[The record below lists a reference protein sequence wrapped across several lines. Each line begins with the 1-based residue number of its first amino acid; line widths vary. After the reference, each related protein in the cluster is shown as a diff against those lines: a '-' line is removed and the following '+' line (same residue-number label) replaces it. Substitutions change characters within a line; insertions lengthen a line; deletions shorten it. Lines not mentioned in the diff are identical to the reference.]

1 MKLFLAGLLLIPV
14 LAGPPARTQTPP
26 PAAQMA
32 PAAKVAATPPM
43 GWNSW
48 DAYGL
53 TITEEQFRANA
64 KVEANELK
72 SFGWQYAVIDEGWF
86 FYNPEDRPKPELLQY
101 QIDANGRYVPVPAR
115 FPSAQTSQAVQ
126 PPPAAAPVAPA
137 PKLIATVQSTSFKPL
152 ADWVHS
158 QGLKFG
164 IHIVRGIP
172 RASVERNLPIA
183 NSVFHA
189 TDAADTTDACPWDPT
204 NWGVK
209 NNAAGQAWYDSLLSQ
224 YAGWGVDLIKVDC
237 IASHPY
243 KADEIRMIR
252 RAIDKTGRPMVLSLS
267 PGPTSLDNATEV
279 AGLAQMWRIS
289 DDFWDL
295 WSSNSSNAFP
305 QSLSRQFV
313 NTAAWAQ
320 YAKPGN
326 WPDADML
333 PLGELRP
340 SPGDGAP
347 RSTRL
352 TPTEQQTLLTLWAM
366 ARSPLV
372 LGANLTL
379 LDDATYKLLTNPD
392 LIRIDQTATR
402 GSQVLH
408 DEDII
413 VWTADLPADSPDGSI
428 ALALFNTGE
437 SQVVLDSSFEAYNL
451 EAATY
456 RVKDVSD
463 RQDPQQGLVHRKPHP
478 RTPRLR
484 PLAAEE
490 IASEQDASCQTQDG
504 FRSRFAVCS
513 MNVLP
518 SPCHPPFG
526 GALVRKW
533 IVMWWPQG

>member
-1 MKLFLAGLLLIPV
+1 MKVSWAGLLLIPV
-14 LAGPPARTQTPP
+14 LAGPPACTQTPP
-26 PAAQMA
+26 PAAQTA

-48 DAYGL
+48 DSYGL

-72 SFGWQYAVIDEGWF
+72 SSGWNYAVIDEGWF
-86 FYNPEDRPKPELLQY
+86 FKNPEDRPKPELLQY
-101 QIDANGRYVPVPAR
+101 QIDANGRYIPVPAR
-115 FPSAQTSQAVQ
+115 FPSAGTES
-126 PPPAAAPVAPA
+126 PA
-137 PKLIATVQSTSFKPL
+137 PSGSIGETAGTPAYTLHATIGDASFKPL

-183 NSVFHA
+183 NSIFHA

-243 KADEIRMIR
+243 KIEEIRMIR

-267 PGPTSLDNATEV
+267 PGPTSLDNAAEV
-279 AGLAQMWRIS
+279 GSFAQMWRIS

-295 WSSNSSNAFP
+295 WSSNSSSAFP
-305 QSLSRQFV
+305 QSLTGQFA

-333 PLGELRP
+333 PIGELRP
-340 SPGDGAP
+340 VPGDGAP
-347 RSTRL
+347 RTTRL
-352 TPTEQQTLLTLWAM
+352 TPTEQQTMLTLWAM
-366 ARSPLV
+366 ARSPLI

-379 LDDATYKLLTNPD
+379 LDDATYKLLTNAD

-402 GSQVLH
+402 SGQVLH

-413 VWTADLPADSPDGSI
+413 VWTADLPADSPDGTI
-428 ALALFNTGE
+428 ALALFNIGE

-456 RVKDVSD
+456 RVKDVWTGKTLNKVTSIES
-463 RQDPQQGLVHRKPHP
+463 LALEPH
-478 RTPRLR
+478 
-484 PLAAEE
+484 A
-490 IASEQDASCQTQDG
+490 C
-504 FRSRFAVCS
+504 
-513 MNVLP
+513 VLW
-518 SPCHPPFG
+518 
-526 GALVRKW
+526 LLKK
-533 IVMWWPQG
+533 